1 MININTTEILNK
13 ILENLS
19 SNVDNVEFLLYFPNR
34 KFSTPLREKYS
45 ATIGVKSELIN
56 SNSNYQTNVFC
67 IELLSPIDKDGKSVF
82 SKAVEISS
90 SLLDMDILFVQSC
103 TIGDIEYVTSQR
115 VFKITII
122 FTIEKPFSDNVYIII
137 DNNEYK
143 CIITNEKSLYTAC
156 NIKVYGQSKPI
167 DTVLS
172 AYEYLLTIKA
182 GGLLELP
189 QKGFEI
195 KGRKYKYINCFIQ
208 KAEVGENYSE
218 YEVISKER
226 VAL

>member
-1 MININTTEILNK
+1 MNINTTEILNK
-13 ILENLS
+13 VLENLS
-19 SNVDNVEFLLYFPNR
+19 STVDNVEFSLYFPNR
-34 KFSTPLREKYS
+34 KFSAPLREKYG
-45 ATIGVKSELIN
+45 ATIGIKSEAIN

-67 IELLSPIDKDGKSVF
+67 IELLSPIDKDGESVF

-90 SLLDMDILFVQSC
+90 ALLGMDILSVQSC

-122 FTIEKPFSDNVYIII
+122 FTSEKQFSDDVYIII
-137 DNNEYK
+137 DNNECR
-143 CIITNEKSLYTAC
+143 CIIISEKSLYTAC

-172 AYEYLLTIKA
+172 AYEHLLTVKA
-182 GGLLELP
+182 ESSLELP

-208 KAEVGENYSE
+208 KVEIGENYSE
-218 YEVISKER
+218 YEIVSKER